1 VYFEPTSRP
10 RSRRITVPH
19 MEEGEKKAGV
29 NVNGHIVPLCTG
41 FHKRTYPRLDSV
53 WKDKKLPAGRP

>member
-1 VYFEPTSRP
+1 
-10 RSRRITVPH
+10 

-29 NVNGHIVPLCTG
+29 NMNGHIVPLCTG

>member
-1 VYFEPTSRP
+1 MNLRHVPDLGD
-10 RSRRITVPH
+10 INVPH

-29 NVNGHIVPLCTG
+29 NVNGHIVLLCTG